1 MIFPGI
7 FPHKMNNTTKN
18 NCSLQS
24 NCELKALLNYTMNSS
39 KRTQKDGDL
48 NASLNLQL
56 AKAADLSV
64 FLLYSEGWEVATLV
78 KGGKNQ

>member
-1 MIFPGI
+1 LIFPGF
-7 FPHKMNNTTKN
+7 FPHKMSITTKN

-24 NCELKALLNYTMNSS
+24 NYELKVLPHYIMNSV

-48 NASLNLQL
+48 NVSLNLRL

-64 FLLYSEGWEVATLV
+64 FFLYSEGWEVATII
-78 KGGKNQ
+78 KGGKRR

>member
-24 NCELKALLNYTMNSS
+24 NCELTALLNYTMNSS

-48 NASLNLQL
+48 NASLNLRL
-56 AKAADLSV
+56 AQAADLSV
-64 FLLYSEGWEVATLV
+64 FFLYSEGWEVATIV
-78 KGGKNQ
+78 PGGKRR